1 MNLDEELKSALER
14 REPPP
19 GFTERVLARVAA
31 AGGPRRSWLPVWL
44 AWPAT
49 ARWALAGGIAGLLV
63 FAGITEQRR
72 RQGEIAKERVVL
84 ALHIAGAKL
93 NYAQR
98 KVREVTLPPAAAMMD
113 AIEEKQ

>member
-1 MNLDEELKSALER
+1 MDLDKELRSALER

-31 AGGPRRSWLPVWL
+31 EGERKRSWWPAWL
-44 AWPAT
+44 ARPVMM
-49 ARWALAGGIAGLLV
+49 RWALASGLAGLLV
-63 FAGITEQRR
+63 FTGVSEYQR
-72 RQGEIAKERVVL
+72 RQGEIAKARMVL

-98 KVREVTLPPAAAMMD
+98 KVQQVTLPPAAAMMD
-113 AIEEKQ
+113 EIEEKQ